1 MRAPACFAI
10 MQVSKATIQ
19 KLAPLIGMKRKKK
32 GEYSLQLAPATTEA
46 EAMVARAEH
55 DAEIAGL
62 EAIGVQQIRA
72 REQQPTDHAPDVQ
85 QHGQGA
91 GECEPGVGGDAWGD
105 GSGPTT

>member
-1 MRAPACFAI
+1 

-85 QHGQGA
+85 QQ
-91 GECEPGVGGDAWGD
+91 PGPRFVAVVSWFCCVAQAVV
-105 GSGPTT
+105 